1 MPGVPVAPAA
11 RVTAVVQMRLPVFP
25 SLLICACQVVESSGL
40 APVGEVLL
48 VPDLAA
54 AVPWVGQPGDIM
66 APADMVERD
75 LSEYTAAAA
84 LQPRRTRAQVVPVRQ
99 VLAYLPCRCSCSF
112 LAATMNYI
120 PASGPCAVPCT
131 RLLVVLQRWHA
142 VLCCVMPQA
151 SPGLA
156 ARALPSSAP

>member
-1 MPGVPVAPAA
+1 MPTNVPGVSVAPAA
-11 RVTAVVQMRLPVFP
+11 SATAVVQTRLPVFP

-84 LQPRRTRAQVVPVRQ
+84 LQALLPTRVCEGLVRQ
-99 VLAYLPCRCSCSF
+99 VFVYLPYRCSCSF
-112 LAATMNYI
+112 LAQ
-120 PASGPCAVPCT
+120 
-131 RLLVVLQRWHA
+131 L
-142 VLCCVMPQA
+142 
-151 SPGLA
+151 
-156 ARALPSSAP
+156 